1 MCGRFSQ
8 LPIEL
13 QTQIVKT
20 LREMDWPDEVWQEL
34 AGLTAR
40 YNLAPTQK
48 AGVLHDSSGG
58 LVVDRLRWG
67 LLPFWAKDKKLGY
80 QTINAR
86 SETVA
91 TKPAFRDAFKH
102 RRALIPMAGYF
113 EWTETA
119 PKVKQPWFVHRHDG
133 VPLWAAGLWEPRHKL
148 QAEDDA
154 GTFTVITTTAV
165 DQAGQVHDRMP
176 VFLSASDAEAW
187 MRETP
192 EEALQRLLSVTVPP
206 IAIYPVSR
214 RVNAPKDDDPGLIEP
229 IDLEAA

>member
-20 LREMDWPDEVWQEL
+20 LREMDWPDEVWQDL

-48 AGVLHDSSGG
+48 AGVLLDDDG
-58 LVVDRLRWG
+58 LHVRRLNWR
-67 LLPFWAKDKKLGY
+67 LIPHHEKTLSFKY
-80 QTINAR
+80 STINAR
-86 SETVA
+86 METVA
-91 TKPAFRDAFKH
+91 KSWSFRHAFRK
-102 RRALIPMAGYF
+102 RRCLVPMAGYY
-113 EWTETA
+113 EWTVTA
-119 PKVKQPWFVHRHDG
+119 PKVKQPWFVHRPDG
-133 VPLWAAGLWEPRHKL
+133 EPLWAAGIYEGRHWKQGL
-148 QAEDDA
+148 EDDGSFA
-154 GTFTVITTTAV
+154 IITTTAV

-176 VFLSASDAEAW
+176 VFLPAGDAEAW

-192 EEALQRLLSVTVPP
+192 EEAMQRLLAVTVPP

>member
-13 QTQIVKT
+13 QTQIVKAI
-20 LREMDWPDEVWQEL
+20 REMDWPDEVWQTL
-34 AGLTAR
+34 GALPAR
-40 YNLAPTQK
+40 YNLAPSQR
-48 AGVLHDSSGG
+48 AGVLHDTSTG
-58 LVVDRLRWG
+58 LVVESLRWG
-67 LLPFWAKDKKLGY
+67 LLPWWAKDKKLAY

-91 TKPAFRDAFKH
+91 SKPAFRDAFKT

-119 PKVKQPWFVHRHDG
+119 PKVKQPWFVHRPDG

-148 QAEDDA
+148 QADEDA

-165 DQAGQVHDRMP
+165 DAAGQVHDRMP
-176 VFLSASDAEAW
+176 VFLPPELATEW
-187 MRETP
+187 MREPPAVAQTML
-192 EEALQRLLSVTVPP
+192 ETFAIPP

-229 IDLEAA
+229 IDLEVA